1 MDFNIKVLL
10 VPDGHK
16 DPDECAK
23 ASPEKWRNAV
33 LNAIPYLDFFLENWA
48 SKYDLSKIE
57 DSKTYCDF
65 YLKILR
71 KVEHPLE
78 RDSYLKKLAKKLAT
92 PEYQLKERMGQLDR
106 DYRRLERKTDDVEK
120 KDSISAGEYFVGFI
134 MQFKNRFAEHV
145 KADYEMFFEGDLRN
159 IYARMASYYIEHG
172 CIDDGL
178 VSEMSEVEKEKLQV
192 YALYVENKVA
202 DWDETD
208 ILSEFKRVFE
218 KLKKDFT
225 KSKQKELIA
234 KIRQAEM
241 NNDLDLEGKLMEEYT
256 KSIS

>member
-1 MDFNIKVLL
+1 MDFNLKVLL

-23 ASPEKWRNAV
+23 ASPEKWRGAV
-33 LNAIPYLDFFLENWA
+33 ENAIPYLEFFLDNWA
-48 SKYDLSKIE
+48 KKYDLSKVE
-57 DSKTYCDF
+57 DSKAYCDF

-71 KVEHPLE
+71 GVVHPLE
-78 RDSYLKKLAKKLAT
+78 RETYLKQLSKKLGM
-92 PEYQLKERMGQLDR
+92 PDYQLKERMTSFDR
-106 DYRRLERKTDDVEK
+106 EYRRLEHKTPDVEK
-120 KDSISAGEYFVGFI
+120 KDSISAGEYFVGFV
-134 MQFKNRFAEHV
+134 MQFKNRFAEYL
-145 KADYEMFFEGDLRN
+145 KADYEKFFEGDLRN
-159 IYARMASYYIEHG
+159 IYIHMASYYNAHS

-178 VSEMSEVEKEKLQV
+178 VSEMSDIEKEKLQV
-192 YALYVENKVA
+192 CALYVENKVA

-234 KIRQAEM
+234 KIRQAKM